1 MPTPDQWN
9 RIKEDRKK
17 QRPDE
22 RRTKALEDIADE
34 LMMLREVVASL
45 PHQLKMHFPADLAKI

>member
-17 QRPDE
+17 LRPDE

-34 LMMLREVVASL
+34 LMMLRETVANL
-45 PHQLKMHFPADLAKI
+45 PHQLKMHFPAKI